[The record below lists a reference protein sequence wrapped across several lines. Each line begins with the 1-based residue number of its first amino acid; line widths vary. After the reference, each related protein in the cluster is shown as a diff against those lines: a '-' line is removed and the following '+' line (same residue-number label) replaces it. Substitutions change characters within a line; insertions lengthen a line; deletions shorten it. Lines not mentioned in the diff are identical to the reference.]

1 MVHIFRKSRTN
12 LLLFYFA
19 QLCYKVVKKYEIWKQ
34 VKNRVYQIIKKRN
47 ETIEILEKR
56 EAVLQ
61 KQLENY
67 SDSNVLKLIDD
78 LKKQKK
84 VQAEII
90 NELRRGRAEL
100 LQLIGDL
107 TVKIQKGGVG

>member
-1 MVHIFRKSRTN
+1 MKYENMSRTELIK
-12 LLLFYFA
+12 LL
-19 QLCYKVVKKYEIWKQ
+19 K
-34 VKNRVYQIIKKRN
+34 RRN

-78 LKKQKK
+78 LKKQRK

-90 NELRRGRAEL
+90 NDLRRGRAEL
-100 LQLIGDL
+100 LRIITEL
-107 TVKIQKGGVG
+107 TTKIQKGGV

>member
-1 MVHIFRKSRTN
+1 MKYENMSRTELIK
-12 LLLFYFA
+12 LL
-19 QLCYKVVKKYEIWKQ
+19 
-34 VKNRVYQIIKKRN
+34 KKRN

-90 NELRRGRAEL
+90 N
-100 LQLIGDL
+100 
-107 TVKIQKGGVG
+107 

>member
-1 MVHIFRKSRTN
+1 MVHIFRKSGIN
-12 LLLFYFA
+12 LMLFYFA
-19 QLCYKVVKKYEIWKQ
+19 QLCYKVVKNMKYE
-34 VKNRVYQIIKKRN
+34 NMSRTELIKLLKRRN
-47 ETIEILEKR
+47 KTIEILEKR

-100 LQLIGDL
+100 LRLITEL
-107 TVKIQKGGVG
+107 TTKIQKGGV

>member
-1 MVHIFRKSRTN
+1 MKYENMSRTELIK
-12 LLLFYFA
+12 LL
-19 QLCYKVVKKYEIWKQ
+19 
-34 VKNRVYQIIKKRN
+34 KKRN

-100 LQLIGDL
+100 LRLITEL
-107 TVKIQKGGVG
+107 TTKIQKGGV

>member
-1 MVHIFRKSRTN
+1 MKYENMSRTELIK
-12 LLLFYFA
+12 LL
-19 QLCYKVVKKYEIWKQ
+19 
-34 VKNRVYQIIKKRN
+34 KKRN
-47 ETIEILEKR
+47 GAIEILEKR

>member
-1 MVHIFRKSRTN
+1 MSRTELIK
-12 LLLFYFA
+12 LL
-19 QLCYKVVKKYEIWKQ
+19 
-34 VKNRVYQIIKKRN
+34 KRRN
-47 ETIEILEKR
+47 KTIEILEKR

-100 LQLIGDL
+100 LRLITEL
-107 TVKIQKGGVG
+107 TTKIQKGGV

>member
-1 MVHIFRKSRTN
+1 MKYENMSRTELIK
-12 LLLFYFA
+12 LL
-19 QLCYKVVKKYEIWKQ
+19 
-34 VKNRVYQIIKKRN
+34 KKRN

-100 LQLIGDL
+100 LRLIGD
-107 TVKIQKGGVG
+107 

>member
-1 MVHIFRKSRTN
+1 MKYENMSRTELIK
-12 LLLFYFA
+12 LL
-19 QLCYKVVKKYEIWKQ
+19 K
-34 VKNRVYQIIKKRN
+34 RRN

-100 LQLIGDL
+100 LPLIGDL
-107 TVKIQKGGVG
+107 AVKIQKGGVG

>member
-1 MVHIFRKSRTN
+1 MKYENMSRTELIK
-12 LLLFYFA
+12 LL
-19 QLCYKVVKKYEIWKQ
+19 
-34 VKNRVYQIIKKRN
+34 KKRN

-90 NELRRGRAEL
+90 NELRRGRSEL